1 MKTPKILI
9 LTAIT
14 LILACGPASAA
25 KLQTTVSIAPLKHFV
40 EKIGGENVAANIMVK
55 LGSSPATYE
64 PQPRQMAQLS
74 KSEVYFA
81 IGVPFE
87 QAWLPR
93 FKSASKELEIV
104 NLGDGIVHQTMKA
117 HIHHDEEH
125 HGEHHTE
132 HGHKPTAHHEEHD
145 HDHEPTDH
153 HENHD
158 HNHSPKATTHHAK
171 HDHGQHVDI
180 RMKDPHVWLSP
191 PLVRIICQ
199 EIRDTLIKHDP
210 ENADTYNQNY
220 LNFAKE
226 INKLDSDLLNTF
238 LNKGKHFSFMVYHPS
253 WGYFARTYGL
263 TQLPIELEGKE
274 PSPKELTQLIK
285 LAKQQSVQAIFVQP
299 QFSQKSAK
307 AIASSIGAKVLVAD
321 PLAEDWEAN
330 MRKVAKTFT
339 QNH

>member
-1 MKTPKILI
+1 MKTPKIFT

-14 LILACGPASAA
+14 LILACGPANAA
-25 KLQTTVSIAPLKHFV
+25 KLQTTVSITPLKHFV
-40 EKIGGENVAANIMVK
+40 EKIGGENVAASIMVK
-55 LGSSPATYE
+55 PGSSPATYE

-74 KSEVYFA
+74 RSEVYFA

-93 FKSASKELEIV
+93 FKSANKELEIV
-104 NLGDGIVHQTMKA
+104 NLGDRIVHQTMKT
-117 HIHHDEEH
+117 HVHHDDDH
-125 HGEHHTE
+125 HGEHHAD
-132 HGHKPTAHHEEHD
+132 HGHKPTAHHKENVHEHD
-145 HDHEPTDH
+145 HDH
-153 HENHD
+153 
-158 HNHSPKATTHHAK
+158 HA
-171 HDHGQHVDI
+171 DV
-180 RMKDPHVWLSP
+180 RMKDPHIWLSP

-199 EIRDTLIKHDP
+199 EIRDTLIEHDP
-210 ENADTYNQNY
+210 TNAETYNQNY
-220 LNFAKE
+220 LNFAKD
-226 INKLDSDLLNTF
+226 INKLDSDLLSTF

-274 PSPKELTQLIK
+274 PSPKELAQLIE
-285 LAKQQSVQAIFVQP
+285 LAKNESVQAIFVQP

-330 MRKVAKTFT
+330 IRKVAKTFT

>member
-1 MKTPKILI
+1 MEYDTFYVNDIDFQIQRREKMKTPRILI

-14 LILACGPASAA
+14 LILACGPANAA

-40 EKIGGENVAANIMVK
+40 EKIGGENVATSIMVK
-55 LGSSPATYE
+55 PGSSPATYE
-64 PQPRQMAQLS
+64 PQPRQMARLS

-93 FKSASKELEIV
+93 FKSASKKLEIV
-104 NLGDGIVHQTMKA
+104 NLGDEIVHQTMKA
-117 HIHHDEEH
+117 HVHHDEEH
-125 HGEHHTE
+125 HG
-132 HGHKPTAHHEEHD
+132 GHNPTAHHKEHEHYAD
-145 HDHEPTDH
+145 
-153 HENHD
+153 
-158 HNHSPKATTHHAK
+158 
-171 HDHGQHVDI
+171 V
-180 RMKDPHVWLSP
+180 RMKDPHIWLSP

-210 ENADTYNQNY
+210 ANIDTYNQNY

-253 WGYFARTYGL
+253 WGYFAHTYGL

-274 PSPKELTQLIK
+274 PSPKELAQLIK
-285 LAKQQSVQAIFVQP
+285 LAKKESVQAIFVQP

-307 AIASSIGAKVLVAD
+307 AIANSIGAKVLVAD
-321 PLAEDWEAN
+321 PLAEDWKAN